1 MAGPFA
7 KRKRLVGGPVSQLVV
22 TGAYSGGERL
32 GACPP
37 PLDFQNL
44 KRKSTVAH
52 HSNRKRDKEEEGY
65 REKEEIYRF
74 RSYDGQTPSP
84 LFPPRYISLSP
95 FLPFFIRNIKQNTKC
110 LVYIFF
116 LFSFKIRPVIAQK

>member
-32 GACPP
+32 GARP

-52 HSNRKRDKEEEGY
+52 HSNRKRDKEEEG
-65 REKEEIYRF
+65 
-74 RSYDGQTPSP
+74 
-84 LFPPRYISLSP
+84 
-95 FLPFFIRNIKQNTKC
+95 
-110 LVYIFF
+110 
-116 LFSFKIRPVIAQK
+116 